1 MPRPFTGLRI
11 ALAGSF
17 IMLYVGEVLGGSGEG
32 IGFRIVLTSQTG
44 EYDLLY
50 AAIACSAGLGVVGD
64 RLLLMVGSRLPR
76 GHELEFLGDAR
87 LDRTSTLLNSS
98 HK

>member
-1 MPRPFTGLRI
+1 MAIVARVIVPAAMPRLFTGLRI

-32 IGFRIVLTSQTG
+32 LGFRIVLTSQTG

-50 AAIACSAGLGVVGD
+50 AAIACFAVLGVVGD
-64 RLLLMVGSRLPR
+64 RLLLMVGRRLTR
-76 GHELEFLGDAR
+76 GHELEVLGDAR
-87 LDRTSTLLNSS
+87 
-98 HK
+98 